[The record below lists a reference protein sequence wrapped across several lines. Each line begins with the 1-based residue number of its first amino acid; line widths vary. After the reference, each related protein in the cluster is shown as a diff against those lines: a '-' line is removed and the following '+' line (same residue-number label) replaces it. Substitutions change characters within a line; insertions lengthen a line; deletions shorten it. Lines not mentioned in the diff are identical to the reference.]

1 MFSYISRLA
10 GFYHLPTVESLAV
23 RKYRHGPGSWPV
35 SHRNTKTH
43 THQDQNSSPW
53 DDAISES
60 TCIVLQQ
67 LPTAVVEGLYML
79 AWGNLRK
86 ARMHGAFLNSSG
98 IALLKHLF
106 GMRHPLQTH
115 PSVFPKIAHI
125 IQILQ
130 NTHYTLQ
137 VVRNCFC
144 TWEWGLG
151 WGDLRVVVT
160 RSMVSLAGSQVPWI
174 PCSCIRPLMSHYD
187 LFSSSSFMATICQGW
202 SVQVSSAKSTLSYT
216 RQLPSE
222 GGAIF
227 MQSHLSTHYHR
238 SGNVPV
244 VRLAR
249 AKGLQSNCLSEV
261 MWCSQWLVPL
271 IGWNI
276 WNICTNWMDCSVL
289 SIQMGKL
296 FFFNISIMSAFPGV
310 WPKILLMKWCRY
322 FSHQLHSRKPT

>member
-1 MFSYISRLA
+1 MVQDL
-10 GFYHLPTVESLAV
+10 GLLHTETQ
-23 RKYRHGPGSWPV
+23 KH
-35 SHRNTKTH
+35 TH

-106 GMRHPLQTH
+106 GIRHPLQTH
-115 PSVFPKIAHI
+115 PSVFPKIAHT

-151 WGDLRVVVT
+151 WADLRVVVT

-187 LFSSSSFMATICQGW
+187 LFSSSFMATICQGW
-202 SVQVSSAKSTLSYT
+202 SVQVSSAKPTLFLYQAIAFRGWAICNPTYPLTTTGVATS
-216 RQLPSE
+216 PSSAWV
-222 GGAIF
+222 GRRAF
-227 MQSHLSTHYHR
+227 KATASR
-238 SGNVPV
+238 KWCDVP
-244 VRLAR
+244 
-249 AKGLQSNCLSEV
+249 
-261 MWCSQWLVPL
+261 QWLVPL

-276 WNICTNWMDCSVL
+276 WIFFAPTGWIVL
-289 SIQMGKL
+289 FYLSKWGSC
-296 FFFNISIMSAFPGV
+296 FF
-310 WPKILLMKWCRY
+310 
-322 FSHQLHSRKPT
+322 

>member
-1 MFSYISRLA
+1 MVQDL
-10 GFYHLPTVESLAV
+10 GLLHTETQ
-23 RKYRHGPGSWPV
+23 KH
-35 SHRNTKTH
+35 TH

-106 GMRHPLQTH
+106 GIRHPLQTH
-115 PSVFPKIAHI
+115 PSVFPKIAHT

-160 RSMVSLAGSQVPWI
+160 RSMVSLAGSQVSWI

-202 SVQVSSAKSTLSYT
+202 SVQVSSAKPTLYYT

-222 GGAIF
+222 GGRYAIPPH
-227 MQSHLSTHYHR
+227 SPTGVATSPSSAWLGR
-238 SGNVPV
+238 
-244 VRLAR
+244 R
-249 AKGLQSNCLSEV
+249 AFKATASR
-261 MWCSQWLVPL
+261 MWCDVPSWLVPL

-289 SIQMGKL
+289 SIQMGKFSFKYQYHVRIPWSL
-296 FFFNISIMSAFPGV
+296 TQDTFDEMVQIFQSSAP
-310 WPKILLMKWCRY
+310 
-322 FSHQLHSRKPT
+322 Q

>member
-10 GFYHLPTVESLAV
+10 GFYHLPTAESLAV

-35 SHRNTKTH
+35 THRNTKTHTH

-106 GMRHPLQTH
+106 GIRHPLQTH
-115 PSVFPKIAHI
+115 PSVFPKIAHT

-151 WGDLRVVVT
+151 WADLRVVVT

-174 PCSCIRPLMSHYD
+174 PCSCIRPLRSHYD

-202 SVQVSSAKSTLSYT
+202 SVQVSSAKPTLSYT

-222 GGAIF
+222 GELYAIPPIHSLPQEWQRPRRPPGSGEGPSKQLPLGSDVMF
-227 MQSHLSTHYHR
+227 PHDLSH
-238 SGNVPV
+238 
-244 VRLAR
+244 
-249 AKGLQSNCLSEV
+249 
-261 MWCSQWLVPL
+261 
-271 IGWNI
+271 
-276 WNICTNWMDCSVL
+276 
-289 SIQMGKL
+289 
-296 FFFNISIMSAFPGV
+296 
-310 WPKILLMKWCRY
+310 
-322 FSHQLHSRKPT
+322 